1 MWDKKIEN
9 VWTYIKNKNY
19 GFGSFTNLEIYH
31 THSEDIPI
39 FLKIDSHW
47 FWKGNTFEK
56 WFFQTFF

>member
-1 MWDKKIEN
+1 MFGLILKIK
-9 VWTYIKNKNY
+9 IM